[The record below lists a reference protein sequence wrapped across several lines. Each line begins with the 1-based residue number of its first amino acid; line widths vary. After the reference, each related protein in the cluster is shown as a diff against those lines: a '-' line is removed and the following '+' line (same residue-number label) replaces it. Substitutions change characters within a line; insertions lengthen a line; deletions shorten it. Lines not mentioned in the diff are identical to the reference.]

1 MPNLGIWSVFLF
13 SFLVVRWERG
23 TKPDKFKPKIPR
35 TYGRMV
41 LKPDGYKPKVP
52 RAYGRMVLKPDNT
65 CFSTIIPQ
73 VNGTKPARYKLSIP
87 PVHGRLVLK
96 QVNPTISTIPP
107 TVMVPSRPDTSL
119 WYHSAHRHINRQS
132 KKQPTDSYWRGRTQ
146 HNKKAACSEP
156 SRLRARYDR
165 RCMALQDP

>member
-13 SFLVVRWERG
+13 SFWVVRWERG
-23 TKPDKFKPKIPR
+23 TKPA
-35 TYGRMV
+35 
-41 LKPDGYKPKVP
+41 GYKPTVP
-52 RAYGRMVLKPDNT
+52 HTYGQVGLKPENT

-73 VNGTKPARYKLSIP
+73 ANGTKPARYKLSIP

-119 WYHSAHRHINRQS
+119 WYHSAHRHIHRQS
-132 KKQPTDSYWRGRTQ
+132 KKQPRQNCPVRGRTQ
-146 HNKKAACSEP
+146 YNKKAAAPET
-156 SRLRARYDR
+156 SRSRAHPT
-165 RCMALQDP
+165 Q